1 MSKEYLAN
9 IHKTP
14 DTKKAAYISPFSVI
28 RGAVTLKEDVSV
40 WHGAVLRGDMAPI
53 VVGARSNIQD
63 GAVLHVAENQPCI
76 IGEEVTIGHGAIVHA
91 CTVGNRC
98 LIGMGA
104 IVLNGTVIG
113 DECIIG
119 AGAVIPGGK
128 NIPPR
133 SMVLGTP
140 GKITRTITD
149 EEAANLREQANVYVE
164 LARETAIEEHK
175 EAL

>member
-14 DTKKAAYISPFSVI
+14 DTEKAAYISPYSVI
-28 RGAVTLKEDVSV
+28 RGAVTLERDVSV

-63 GAVLHVAENQPCI
+63 GAVLHVAENLPCI

-133 SMVLGTP
+133 SMVLGNP
-140 GKITRTITD
+140 GKVTRTITD
-149 EEAANLREQANVYVE
+149 EEAANLREQANVYIE
-164 LARETAIEEHK
+164 LARETAIEERK
-175 EAL
+175 GTL